1 MFDFVRKH
9 TRVMQF
15 ILFLL
20 IFPSFVLFGLEGYN
34 RFNEKGEAVAKV
46 FIAGSIGVMQR
57 PISNVTSTAER
68 VSGFRLTSGLSMAAN
83 LLSSVDGRAMVST
96 ADHARSVVLRLRA
109 SPSKWLAY
117 SHGVPPAEA
126 LAGPGLRRRD

>member
-46 FIAGSIGVMQR
+46 
-57 PISNVTSTAER
+57 
-68 VSGFRLTSGLSMAAN
+68 
-83 LLSSVDGRAMVST
+83 DGREITQQDWDNAHRVEVDRIRGQMPNIDAKLLDSPQARYGTLEKLIRDRVLVAAADKSNLVVS
-96 ADHARSVVLRLRA
+96 DQRLA
-109 SPSKWLAY
+109 
-117 SHGVPPAEA
+117 
-126 LAGPGLRRRD
+126 